1 LILPL
6 CILRANRSESRGAAG
21 CLSQQFVVESLL
33 YYRIGGSTI
42 TMPIYEYECDS
53 CRIRF
58 ERLQHFKDEPIKEC
72 PECGG
77 GVHRVLQPVGI
88 IFKGSGFYITDHRQ
102 LSSAA
107 SPAQKALA
115 APKESDEK
123 KAATASQPGKPAP
136 ETAETKAT
144 TPSARGGTASPAAVG
159 TTKEAAG

>member
-1 LILPL
+1 
-6 CILRANRSESRGAAG
+6 
-21 CLSQQFVVESLL
+21 
-33 YYRIGGSTI
+33 
-42 TMPIYEYECDS
+42 MPIYEYECDS

-58 ERLQHFKDEPIKEC
+58 ERLQHFKDEPVKEC

-77 GVHRVLQPVGI
+77 TVHRVLQPVGI

-123 KAATASQPGKPAP
+123 KAVPPAGTG
-136 ETAETKAT
+136 TAETRAAAPAAT
-144 TPSARGGTASPAAVG
+144 GTAAPAPAA
-159 TTKEAAG
+159 TKKEAAG

>member
-1 LILPL
+1 
-6 CILRANRSESRGAAG
+6 
-21 CLSQQFVVESLL
+21 
-33 YYRIGGSTI
+33 
-42 TMPIYEYECDS
+42 MPIYEYECDS

-77 GVHRVLQPVGI
+77 AVHRVLQPVGI

-123 KAATASQPGKPAP
+123 KAATAPEPGKPA
-136 ETAETKAT
+136 AETKAQIPST
-144 TPSARGGTASPAAVG
+144 QGGAAPSAADAK
-159 TTKEAAG
+159 TKEAAG

>member
-1 LILPL
+1 
-6 CILRANRSESRGAAG
+6 
-21 CLSQQFVVESLL
+21 
-33 YYRIGGSTI
+33 
-42 TMPIYEYECDS
+42 MPIYEYECDS

-58 ERLQHFKDEPIKEC
+58 ERLQHFKDEPIKDC

-77 GVHRVLQPVGI
+77 AVHRVLQPVGI

-123 KAATASQPGKPAP
+123 KAATASELGKP
-136 ETAETKAT
+136 EAETKGAI
-144 TPSARGGTASPAAVG
+144 PSSERGAAPAAVAAQ
-159 TTKEAAG
+159 TKEAAG

>member
-1 LILPL
+1 
-6 CILRANRSESRGAAG
+6 
-21 CLSQQFVVESLL
+21 
-33 YYRIGGSTI
+33 
-42 TMPIYEYECDS
+42 MPIYEYECDS

-77 GVHRVLQPVGI
+77 GVHRVIQSVGI

-123 KAATASQPGKPAP
+123 KTASDTEPGKPAP
-136 ETAETKAT
+136 GTADTKAT
-144 TPSARGGTASPAAVG
+144 TPSARDGAATGGAA
-159 TTKEAAG
+159 TKEAAG

>member
-1 LILPL
+1 
-6 CILRANRSESRGAAG
+6 
-21 CLSQQFVVESLL
+21 
-33 YYRIGGSTI
+33 
-42 TMPIYEYECDS
+42 MPIYEYECDS

-123 KAATASQPGKPAP
+123 KPATTSEPGKPP
-136 ETAETKAT
+136 PETKA
-144 TPSARGGTASPAAVG
+144 TASPAAVA